1 MHSRQ
6 SSLNQEIEDLK
17 RAQKEEAQADNWEV
31 EDLRAKLKAKSENA
45 VIKQTSR
52 PVTVE
57 RGVQAKVD
65 CANVEVEAII
75 INSAMAESQPKV
87 DLSKEKTDRQNSSN
101 LVSV

>member
-1 MHSRQ
+1 M
-6 SSLNQEIEDLK
+6 
-17 RAQKEEAQADNWEV
+17 ADNWEV

-87 DLSKEKTDRQNSSN
+87 DLSKENTDRQNSSN
-101 LVSV
+101 LVSVQGPNV